1 MLDPILASY
10 GVKAKIPDS
19 LRGGRAPF
27 PRMRHIWR
35 RQFFWIDHLCSYCG
49 RHLPGKLTEDHVVPR
64 AAGGPD
70 TLENIVQ
77 ACHKC
82 NGAKGNKSLLMFLWG
97 RAA

>member
-10 GVKAKIPDS
+10 GVKAKIPSS
-19 LRGGRAPF
+19 LRGF
-27 PRMRHIWR
+27 KHKTMRHIWR

-64 AAGGPD
+64 SAGGPD
-70 TLENIVQ
+70 SFGNIVQ
-77 ACHKC
+77 ACHRC
-82 NGAKGNKSLLMFLWG
+82 NGAKGNTSLLMFLWG